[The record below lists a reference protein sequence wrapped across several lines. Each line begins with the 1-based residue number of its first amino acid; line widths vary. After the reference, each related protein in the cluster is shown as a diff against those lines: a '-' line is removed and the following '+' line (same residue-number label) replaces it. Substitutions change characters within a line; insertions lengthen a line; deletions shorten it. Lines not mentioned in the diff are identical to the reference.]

1 MATRTTS
8 RRKFLKMAVAGT
20 PIVVGGALITRGGIL
35 VADLWWR
42 EQHVGDMAANT
53 GRAQALHQLD
63 GSANAT
69 PFVPQ
74 PGESDHVTA
83 ILPSPDDPVAGGE
96 TGGKDII
103 GRLKIPAINL
113 DAPMVHLSVAYKSDG
128 QPYWQTADHAVGW
141 HDGTAVPGAPTG
153 NTVISGHISSQRQGD
168 VFRHLPDIKVGDES
182 RITLSGSPTAV
193 YRVVDKLVVDPTD
206 TWVME
211 PTKAP
216 IATFICCVPDGV
228 YSQRLVVVSEPV
240 RG

>member
-1 MATRTTS
+1 MATHTTS
-8 RRKFLKMAVAGT
+8 RRKFLKMAVGGA

-42 EQHVGDMAANT
+42 EQHVGELAANT
-53 GRAQALHQLD
+53 GRARAIHQLD
-63 GSANAT
+63 GAATAT
-69 PFVPQ
+69 PFAPE
-74 PGESDHVTA
+74 PGATDHVTA
-83 ILPSPDDPVAGGE
+83 ILPSPDDPVVSGE
-96 TGGKDII
+96 TGGKAIV
-103 GRLKIPAINL
+103 GRLKIPALNL
-113 DAPMVHLSVAYKSDG
+113 DAPMVRLSVVYKPDG

-141 HDGTAVPGAPTG
+141 HDGTAPPGSAIG

-168 VFRHLPDIKVGDES
+168 VFRHLPEINLGDES
-182 RITLSGSPTAV
+182 RITLSGSTTTT
-193 YRVVDKLVVDPTD
+193 YRVVDKLVVDPAD
-206 TWVME
+206 TWVMD